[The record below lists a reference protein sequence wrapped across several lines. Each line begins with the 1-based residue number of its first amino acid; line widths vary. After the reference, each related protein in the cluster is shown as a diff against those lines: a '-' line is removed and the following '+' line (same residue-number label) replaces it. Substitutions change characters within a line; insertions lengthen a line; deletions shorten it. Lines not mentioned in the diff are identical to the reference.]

1 MGISDKLAGF
11 ADSYYKI
18 TDPQKYKLRLGE
30 RQLASNLGYRATK
43 NNRLRSNIRFG
54 NKSADEHTNE
64 AELDTLRD
72 AARALDRD
80 NIYAKAILDRLGEA
94 ILGQGV
100 EIQIQSPNKNWNKKA
115 TKMFNDFW
123 NDSPDIRGIFTG
135 KEIEKL
141 VFRAIDV
148 DGDILINKL
157 NNGKIQIIEADR
169 IRDPRKASK
178 NVEKGIELD
187 RFGAIKKFHIYEH
200 EDRINSRSKHESTTI
215 NAEDAIFLANRARL
229 SQTRGVPRFAP
240 AFDLFEDMDAFT
252 EASIIQQKMAA
263 NHVMAVTK
271 HDHESIHTTTEE
283 DSEGNEREQEITAPG
298 SVVYLEAGE
307 DVKMLGASQ
316 TGQQYSPFITQLLR
330 FSGLPFGLPLEILS
344 LDFSK
349 TNYSSA
355 RASLL
360 TAHKGFLMRH
370 KKFVREFL
378 EPVIRWKIEMWVKS
392 GELGEVKSYSVSSTP
407 PKMIVLDP
415 VKETKADI
423 DRIQSG
429 LSSNREVCN
438 VNGTSWS
445 ETLDYKEEEILKAIK
460 IAENVVKKTGAKV
473 DWRDIL
479 GQAKT
484 FNEAIFRE
492 EEVDDS
498 ENDTE

>member
-1 MGISDKLAGF
+1 
-11 ADSYYKI
+11 
-18 TDPQKYKLRLGE
+18 
-30 RQLASNLGYRATK
+30 
-43 NNRLRSNIRFG
+43 
-54 NKSADEHTNE
+54 
-64 AELDTLRD
+64 
-72 AARALDRD
+72 
-80 NIYAKAILDRLGEA
+80 
-94 ILGQGV
+94 
-100 EIQIQSPNKNWNKKA
+100 
-115 TKMFNDFW
+115 
-123 NDSPDIRGIFTG
+123 
-135 KEIEKL
+135 
-141 VFRAIDV
+141 
-148 DGDILINKL
+148 
-157 NNGKIQIIEADR
+157 
-169 IRDPRKASK
+169 
-178 NVEKGIELD
+178 
-187 RFGAIKKFHIYEH
+187 
-200 EDRINSRSKHESTTI
+200 
-215 NAEDAIFLANRARL
+215 
-229 SQTRGVPRFAP
+229 
-240 AFDLFEDMDAFT
+240 
-252 EASIIQQKMAA
+252 
-263 NHVMAVTK
+263 
-271 HDHESIHTTTEE
+271 
-283 DSEGNEREQEITAPG
+283 
-298 SVVYLEAGE
+298 
-307 DVKMLGASQ
+307 
-316 TGQQYSPFITQLLR
+316 
-330 FSGLPFGLPLEILS
+330 LEILS

-378 EPVIRWKIEMWVKS
+378 EPIIRWKIDMWVKS

-438 VNGTSWS
+438 TNGTSWS